1 MRDLLINTT
10 PVWYAL
16 LESKTELTD
25 EYGNKTGQYELH
37 YSEPVR
43 TLMNIRWNTG
53 EVQLEGYGIN
63 DGGRRKIV
71 TDDMSCPITVDSILW
86 IGRTPDSDG
95 EDGAVK
101 HNYVCTASVEK
112 SINQI
117 AYIVQEV
124 NVS

>member
-37 YSEPVR
+37 YSNPVR

-53 EVQLEGYGIN
+53 EIQFEGYGID

-71 TDDMSCPITVDSILW
+71 TDDINCPITVDSILW
-86 IGRTPDSDG
+86 IGRTPDENG

-101 HNYVCTASVEK
+101 HNYLVTASVEK

>member
-1 MRDLLINTT
+1 MRNLLVNTT
-10 PVWYAL
+10 PIWYAL

-37 YSEPVR
+37 YSNPVR

-53 EVQLEGYGIN
+53 EVQLEGYGID

-71 TDDMSCPITVDSILW
+71 TDDINCPITVDSILW
-86 IGRTPDSDG
+86 IGRTPDADG

>member
-1 MRDLLINTT
+1 MRDLLVNTT

-16 LESKTELTD
+16 FKSKTELTD
-25 EYGNKTGQYELH
+25 EYGNKNGQYKLH

-53 EVQLEGYGIN
+53 ELQLDGYGIN

-86 IGRTPDSDG
+86 IGRTPDSNG

>member
-1 MRDLLINTT
+1 MRNLLINTT

-37 YSEPVR
+37 YSNPVR

-53 EVQLEGYGIN
+53 EVQLEGYGID

-112 SINQI
+112 SLNQI

>member
-1 MRDLLINTT
+1 MRNLLINTT

-53 EVQLEGYGIN
+53 EIQLEGYGID

>member
-1 MRDLLINTT
+1 MRNLLINTT

-37 YSEPVR
+37 YSNPVR

>member
-53 EVQLEGYGIN
+53 ELQLDGYGIN